1 MAESNEN
8 QVQDEKAVKKVRKSR
23 SGFWFGIIIL
33 LVIISLAGAGYF
45 LLDQL
50 REKQEGLGG
59 EIVKDD
65 AQISELTKQIT
76 GYQTQIAAIQS
87 QLANL
92 NAEVTGT
99 ENHYNDKLAEF
110 SKLHNDKLESARNEL
125 NTSIKRIQLQ
135 LGKTRGDWLLAD
147 AEYLISVA
155 NQRLHLMGD
164 VNTTLEALKA
174 ADQRLRESGDTAAF
188 KVREQLAKEIAGIE
202 KIEMPDIVGIYSQIQ
217 VLEDHIDKLTLFLPY
232 AGKGLTKPEPIEEQ
246 APQDDDDG
254 GVLDSALD
262 ELGDLVTIR
271 HTDKPVKSV
280 LTEEEAVFIREQ
292 LRVKL
297 EMVKIALLQN
307 NDPLFKKNIDEARK
321 WVHEHFMIDSNAKSF
336 LAGLDQINGVVL
348 RRQLPDISQSLK
360 MLRDITKLRIETDKA
375 LQAEEPTGQ

>member
-8 QVQDEKAVKKVRKSR
+8 QMQSGPAGNQPRKSR

-33 LVIISLAGAGYF
+33 LSILSLAGAGYF
-45 LLDQL
+45 LFDQL
-50 REKQEGLGG
+50 RKEQEGLGG

-65 AQISELTKQIT
+65 AQIAELTKQIT

-87 QLANL
+87 QLAAL
-92 NAEVTGT
+92 NADVTGT

-110 SKLHNDKLESARNEL
+110 SKLHNDRLENARNEL
-125 NTSIKRIQLQ
+125 NTAIKRIQLQ

-188 KVREQLAKEIAGIE
+188 KVREQLAKEIAGLE
-202 KIEMPDIVGIYSQIQ
+202 KIHMPDIVGIYSKIQ
-217 VLEDHIDKLTLFLPY
+217 VLEEQIDKLTLFLPY
-232 AGKGLTKPEPIEEQ
+232 TGKGLTEPEPVEQPAPEEE
-246 APQDDDDG
+246 G
-254 GVLDSALD
+254 SGVLDSALN
-262 ELGDLVTIR
+262 ELEDLVTIR
-271 HTDKPVKSV
+271 HTDKPIKSV
-280 LTEEEAVFIREQ
+280 LTEEEAVFLREQ

-297 EMVKIALLQN
+297 ELLKIALLQK
-307 NDPLFKKNIDEARK
+307 NDALFSKTIADARA
-321 WVHEHFMIDSNAKSF
+321 WLSEHFTLDSPAKHF
-336 LAGLDQINGVVL
+336 LAELDRLDAIKL
-348 RRQLPDISQSLK
+348 RGQLPDISRSLK
-360 MLRDITKLRIETDKA
+360 LLRDITKLRIETDKA
-375 LQAEEPTGQ
+375 LQDESRTEQ